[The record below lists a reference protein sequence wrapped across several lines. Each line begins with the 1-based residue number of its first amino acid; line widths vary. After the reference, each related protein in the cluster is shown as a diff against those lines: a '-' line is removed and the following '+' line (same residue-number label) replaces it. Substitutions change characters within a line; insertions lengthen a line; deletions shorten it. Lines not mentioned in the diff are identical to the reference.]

1 MVDLE
6 QIYKWWAIFQNNG
19 SKLCEV
25 RCLDGKKTYSGYY
38 HNIENL
44 IRDVAPLS
52 DRPNM
57 QIYFVL
63 NTINKDC
70 YDRQQQERMIENPK
84 NTTTDADILG
94 RNFILLDFDPKRPA
108 GVGSTDDQF
117 KESKIVAK

>member
-19 SKLCEV
+19 GKLCEV

-44 IRDVAPLS
+44 IRDVTPLS

-70 YDRQQQERMIENPK
+70 YDRQQQERMIENPMQ
-84 NTTTDADILG
+84 TSSAGISFCLTLTRRG
-94 RNFILLDFDPKRPA
+94 LLVSAVPMTSSR
-108 GVGSTDDQF
+108 SRRL
-117 KESKIVAK
+117 